1 MAKNAW
7 EDAPVVQDEAPQ
19 VSTSVFQPAVPY
31 SGAAETGRAVAQ
43 GATFGF
49 ADEIEA
55 AFRTG
60 RISGPQ
66 YEKLRNELRAQQ
78 GQFGQDYPNVKTP
91 VELAG
96 GMLVPFGTLQAAKRA
111 ETGTQ
116 TMLAGQGL
124 RGQMAR
130 GFGVGA
136 ATGALSGAGYATQ
149 DTGEEA
155 VKGSIFGGALGLR
168 LARKA

>member
-96 GMLVPFGTLQAAKRA
+96 GMLIPFGGLQAAKRA

-116 TMLAGQGL
+116 AMLAGQGYVPKW
-124 RGQMAR
+124 R
-130 GFGVGA
+130 V
-136 ATGALSGAGYATQ
+136 AL
-149 DTGEEA
+149 
-155 VKGSIFGGALGLR
+155 L
-168 LARKA
+168 